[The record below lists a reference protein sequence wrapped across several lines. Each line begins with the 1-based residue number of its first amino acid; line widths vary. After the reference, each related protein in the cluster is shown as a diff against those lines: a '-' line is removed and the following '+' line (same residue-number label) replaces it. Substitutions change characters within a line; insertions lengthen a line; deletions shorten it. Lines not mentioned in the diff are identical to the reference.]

1 YVRRRIKKL
10 EKSGIGFRA
19 NFDLRKIGL
28 STLAVIFK
36 EPLSFDPVTR
46 IKGFDK
52 NLPYILRW
60 HGNVTFPNP
69 MGIALFYVPY
79 NIEVKDSVMKLLKRC
94 QLPEVIE
101 AYELNVTQ
109 YDDLDLRRELLL
121 NDIKSRWKNL
131 TNKILEESNTYEK
144 PSNLKEIDTY
154 IESKHIDLID
164 IIILAVLQN
173 NALSTMSEISNL
185 LGLTIG
191 KINRHLQSHL
201 ISQRIIDGVSLKKR
215 SITLTDATNLFLIVK
230 GKTENNTLLEY
241 VIKEISRS
249 IEFLSAV
256 YNSITG
262 EYLILLLVKTYD
274 VEKIDKYLHRIF
286 GEVLGGEYFIG
297 VLNKNSIKSYTIP
310 FISFNRE
317 ERNWDLDLQL
327 MDVMRQKLLDILK
340 Y

>member
-1 YVRRRIKKL
+1 
-10 EKSGIGFRA
+10 
-19 NFDLRKIGL
+19 
-28 STLAVIFK
+28 
-36 EPLSFDPVTR
+36 
-46 IKGFDK
+46 
-52 NLPYILRW
+52 
-60 HGNVTFPNP
+60 
-69 MGIALFYVPY
+69 
-79 NIEVKDSVMKLLKRC
+79 
-94 QLPEVIE
+94 
-101 AYELNVTQ
+101 
-109 YDDLDLRRELLL
+109 
-121 NDIKSRWKNL
+121 
-131 TNKILEESNTYEK
+131 
-144 PSNLKEIDTY
+144 
-154 IESKHIDLID
+154 ID
-164 IIILAVLQN
+164 IIILAMLQN

-201 ISQRIIDGVSLKKR
+201 ISQRIIDGISLKKR